1 MKEIGGYI
9 ELDTYT
15 LPMLHE
21 NAIKLNCGRNALA
34 YLIEGKGIKKIAMPK
49 FMCDACNVVLRKY
62 SVIVRYYSIG
72 FDFKPVD
79 INLEDDEWL
88 YLVNY
93 YGQISN
99 VYISDLK
106 TRHNRLIVDNSQAY
120 FQRPVDGVDTIYTCR
135 KFFGV
140 PDGALMYTDTTLAR
154 SLVQD
159 KSFNRMN
166 FLLGRFERN
175 ASEFYNEYKANNE
188 KFFDEPIKKM
198 SRLTEN
204 LLHAI
209 DYEKVQRQRTEN
221 FFYLYEELK
230 NVNALSLTIPKGAF
244 MYPLFI
250 KTGKIVRESLQAKK
264 IYIPTLWP
272 EVLEICNTSE
282 IEYDM
287 ASNILPLPVD
297 QRYSKE
303 DMAYMVNQIR
313 NFI

>member
-1 MKEIGGYI
+1 M
-9 ELDTYT
+9 
-15 LPMLHE
+15 
-21 NAIKLNCGRNALA
+21 
-34 YLIEGKGIKKIAMPK
+34 
-49 FMCDACNVVLRKY
+49 
-62 SVIVRYYSIG
+62 
-72 FDFKPVD
+72 
-79 INLEDDEWL
+79 
-88 YLVNY
+88 VNY

-198 SRLTEN
+198 SR
-204 LLHAI
+204 I
-209 DYEKVQRQRTEN
+209 
-221 FFYLYEELK
+221 
-230 NVNALSLTIPKGAF
+230 
-244 MYPLFI
+244 
-250 KTGKIVRESLQAKK
+250 
-264 IYIPTLWP
+264 
-272 EVLEICNTSE
+272 
-282 IEYDM
+282 
-287 ASNILPLPVD
+287 
-297 QRYSKE
+297 
-303 DMAYMVNQIR
+303 
-313 NFI
+313 

>member
-1 MKEIGGYI
+1 MRW
-9 ELDTYT
+9 T
-15 LPMLHE
+15 
-21 NAIKLNCGRNALA
+21 
-34 YLIEGKGIKKIAMPK
+34 
-49 FMCDACNVVLRKY
+49 
-62 SVIVRYYSIG
+62 
-72 FDFKPVD
+72 
-79 INLEDDEWL
+79 
-88 YLVNY
+88 
-93 YGQISN
+93 
-99 VYISDLK
+99 
-106 TRHNRLIVDNSQAY
+106 
-120 FQRPVDGVDTIYTCR
+120 TIYTCR

-198 SRLTEN
+198 YKLTEN

-250 KTGKIVRESLQAKK
+250 KTGKIVREVLQAKK